1 MNSIQYNFKSIP
13 IIPKVSD
20 LIDTILS
27 RTQSKTPTVTHPG
40 YKITRIRKF
49 YMRKVRFTE
58 DTIVEKLESITK
70 NFPKLDDIHPFYADM
85 INILYDKD
93 HYKLALGTVNT
104 AKNICQKIASDYV
117 KLLKYG
123 DSLYRCKQLKVA
135 ALGRMMTTL
144 KKLGSSFNYLEEVR
158 KHLSRFPSID
168 PTERTL
174 ILSGFPN
181 VGKSSFMNKITYADS
196 EVQAY
201 HFTTQSLFVGH
212 TYYKNIRWQVI
223 DTPGILDRTL
233 EQRNIIEMQTITALA
248 HLDACILYF
257 IDVSENCG
265 YSIAQQVSLFDSIRP
280 LFKNKPLVIIANK
293 TDLRKYT
300 ELPENDRKLIEDVA
314 KEHQTY
320 LIQMS
325 NNTGNGVFDV
335 KSKAC
340 DILLKYREVKNN
352 GTKTKDITGLDKIY
366 IAKPTQIRDNRK
378 RTPNIPQSFLE
389 EKKIKL
395 DEKKEEKFDEEKFL
409 REDNIND
416 LEKKVDTSKVKS
428 IIEANGGDGIFFF
441 PQREEFKLENPDW
454 KYDIWPEFMDGKNVF
469 DFVDKD
475 ILKKVEALEKEE
487 EEIINNE
494 NKGLGLKDD
503 EDENMNDEEESSEL
517 SDDLI
522 EAHEKLMKDLKT
534 IKERHKLVKRSKLP
548 SRLTGESSTDKF
560 MAEIRPDLKE
570 KADKI
575 KLISHKMRRE
585 QKDKVRNNLK
595 KDAGIEDNDDMDDID
610 EMDIDEENQKTV
622 KKKKIS
628 DKDSA
633 KVVHEKNKIVQRL
646 QKKIQKKF
654 DKNLQINETDRRI
667 DSKKPKFFNTGKRG
681 IGKTDWR

>member
-20 LIDTILS
+20 LIDSILS
-27 RTQSKTPTVTHPG
+27 KTQSKTPTVTHPG

-58 DTIVEKLESITK
+58 DSITEKLESITK

-144 KKLGSSFNYLEEVR
+144 KKLGASFNYLEEVR

-174 ILSGFPN
+174 ILAGFPN

-223 DTPGILDRTL
+223 DTPGILDRAL

-257 IDVSENCG
+257 VDVSENCG

-300 ELPENDRKLIEDVA
+300 DLPEKDKKLIEEVA

-325 NNTGNGVFDV
+325 NTTGNGVFDV

-340 DILLKYREVKNN
+340 DILLKYREVKNS
-352 GTKTKDITGLDKIY
+352 GAKTKDITGLDKIY

-395 DEKKEEKFDEEKFL
+395 NEEKNEKFDEEKFL
-409 REDNIND
+409 REDNINN
-416 LEKKVDTSKVKS
+416 LEKKIKNNKFKEV
-428 IIEANGGDGIFFF
+428 IEANGGTGIYYF
-441 PQREEFKLENPDW
+441 PLREEFKLENPDW

-487 EEIINNE
+487 EEIAQR
-494 NKGLGLKDD
+494 GDLGLD
-503 EDENMNDEEESSEL
+503 EDEDNNNMDDGEESSEL
-517 SDDLI
+517 SEDLI
-522 EAHEKLMKDLKT
+522 EAHEKLMKNVKT
-534 IKERHKLVKRSKLP
+534 IKERHKLVKRAKLP
-548 SRLTGESSTDKF
+548 SRLVGDSATDKF
-560 MAEIRPDLKE
+560 MSEVRPDLKE
-570 KADKI
+570 KAEKI
-575 KLISHKMRRE
+575 KLISHKLRRDQKEKMRS
-585 QKDKVRNNLK
+585 NLK
-595 KDAGIEDNDDMDDID
+595 KDAGIDEEDDKISDSD
-610 EMDIDEENQKTV
+610 EMDIEEENQKTV

-628 DKDSA
+628 DKKSE
-633 KVVHEKNKIVQRL
+633 KVIHEKNKIVQRL

-667 DSKKPKFFNTGKRG
+667 DSKKQKFFNTGKRG
-681 IGKTDWR
+681 LGKTDWR

>member
-20 LIDTILS
+20 LIDSILS
-27 RTQSKTPTVTHPG
+27 KTQSKTPTVTHPG

-58 DTIVEKLESITK
+58 DSITEKLESITK

-144 KKLGSSFNYLEEVR
+144 KKLGASFNYLEEVR

-174 ILSGFPN
+174 ILAGFPN

-223 DTPGILDRTL
+223 DTPGILDRAL

-257 IDVSENCG
+257 VDVSENCG

-280 LFKNKPLVIIANK
+280 LFKNKPLVIITNK

-300 ELPENDRKLIEDVA
+300 NKQKKDRKLIEEVA

-325 NNTGNGVFDV
+325 NTTGNGVFDV

-340 DILLKYREVKNN
+340 DILLKYREVKNS
-352 GTKTKDITGLDKIY
+352 GAKTKDITGLDKIY

-395 DEKKEEKFDEEKFL
+395 NEEKNEKFDEEKFL
-409 REDNIND
+409 REDNINN
-416 LEKKVDTSKVKS
+416 LEKKIKNNKFKEV
-428 IIEANGGDGIFFF
+428 IEANGGTGIYYF
-441 PQREEFKLENPDW
+441 PLREEFKLENPDW

-487 EEIINNE
+487 EEIAQR
-494 NKGLGLKDD
+494 GDLGLD
-503 EDENMNDEEESSEL
+503 EDEDNNNMDDGEESSEL
-517 SDDLI
+517 SEDLI
-522 EAHEKLMKDLKT
+522 EAHEKLMKNVKT

-548 SRLTGESSTDKF
+548 SRLVGDSATDKF
-560 MAEIRPDLKE
+560 MSEVRPDLKE
-570 KADKI
+570 KAEKI
-575 KLISHKMRRE
+575 KLISQKLRRDQKEKMRS
-585 QKDKVRNNLK
+585 NLK
-595 KDAGIEDNDDMDDID
+595 KDAGIDEEDDKISDSD
-610 EMDIDEENQKTV
+610 EMDIEEENQKTV

-628 DKDSA
+628 DKKSE
-633 KVVHEKNKIVQRL
+633 KVIHEKNKIVQRL

-667 DSKKPKFFNTGKRG
+667 DSKKQKFFNTGKRG
-681 IGKTDWR
+681 LGKTDWR

>member
-1 MNSIQYNFKSIP
+1 MNSIQYNFKNIP

-58 DTIVEKLESITK
+58 DTITEKLESITK

-135 ALGRMMTTL
+135 ALGRMMTAL
-144 KKLGSSFNYLEEVR
+144 KKLGASFNYLEEVR

-174 ILSGFPN
+174 ILAGFPN

-223 DTPGILDRTL
+223 DTPGILDRAL

-257 IDVSENCG
+257 IDVSEGCG

-300 ELPENDRKLIEDVA
+300 ELPEKERKLIEEVA

-325 NNTGNGVFDV
+325 NTTGNGVFDV

-340 DILLKYREVKNN
+340 DILLKYREVKNSGN
-352 GTKTKDITGLDKIY
+352 KTKDITGLDKIY
-366 IAKPTQIRDNRK
+366 IAQPTQIRDNRK

-395 DEKKEEKFDEEKFL
+395 NEEQNEKFDEEKFL
-409 REDNIND
+409 REDNINK
-416 LEKKVDTSKVKS
+416 LEKKIKNNKFKEV
-428 IIEANGGDGIFFF
+428 IEANGGTGIYYF
-441 PQREEFKLENPDW
+441 PLREEFKLENPEW

-475 ILKKVEALEKEE
+475 ILKKVEALEREE
-487 EEIINNE
+487 EEILQKGD
-494 NKGLGLKDD
+494 KGLNVDND
-503 EDENMNDEEESSEL
+503 EDMNDGDESSEL
-517 SDDLI
+517 SEDLI
-522 EAHEKLMKDLKT
+522 EAHDKLMQDLKT

-548 SRLTGESSTDKF
+548 SRLIGESATDKF
-560 MAEIRPDLKE
+560 MAEVRPDLKQ
-570 KADKI
+570 KAEKI
-575 KLISHKMRRE
+575 KLLSQKMRRD

-595 KDAGIEDNDDMDDID
+595 KDAGIDEEENIEDSDDMDI
-610 EMDIDEENQKTV
+610 EEEDKKIV

-628 DKDSA
+628 EKESA
-633 KVVHEKNKIVQRL
+633 KIKHEKNKIVQRL

-667 DSKKPKFFNTGKRG
+667 DSKKQKFFNTGKRG

>member
-1 MNSIQYNFKSIP
+1 MNSIQYNFKNIP

-58 DTIVEKLESITK
+58 DTITEKLESITK

-104 AKNICQKIASDYV
+104 AKNICQKISGDYV

-144 KKLGSSFNYLEEVR
+144 KKLGASFNYLEEVR

-174 ILSGFPN
+174 ILAGFPN

-223 DTPGILDRTL
+223 DTPGILDRAL

-257 IDVSENCG
+257 VDVSENCG

-293 TDLRKYT
+293 TDLRKYSD
-300 ELPENDRKLIEDVA
+300 LPEKDRKLIEEVA

-325 NNTGNGVFDV
+325 NTTGNGVFDV

-352 GTKTKDITGLDKIY
+352 GNKTKDLTSLDKIY

-378 RTPNIPQSFLE
+378 RTPNIPQSFL
-389 EKKIKL
+389 
-395 DEKKEEKFDEEKFL
+395 DEKKKKLEAKNNEKFDEEKFL

-416 LEKKVDTSKVKS
+416 LEKKIDNKFKDV
-428 IIEANGGDGIFFF
+428 IEANGGTGIYYF
-441 PQREEFKLENPDW
+441 PLREEFKLENPDW

-487 EEIINNE
+487 EEILQ
-494 NKGLGLKDD
+494 KGDKGMLMDND
-503 EDENMNDEEESSEL
+503 EDMNDGEESSEL
-517 SDDLI
+517 SEDLI
-522 EAHEKLMKDLKT
+522 EAHDKLMQDLKT

-548 SRLTGESSTDKF
+548 SRLIGESATDKF
-560 MAEIRPDLKE
+560 MAEVRPDLKE
-570 KADKI
+570 KAEKV
-575 KLISHKMRRE
+575 KLLSQKMRRE

-595 KDAGIEDNDDMDDID
+595 KDAGIDEEENIEDSDDMDI
-610 EMDIDEENQKTV
+610 EEEDKKIV

-628 DKDSA
+628 EKESA
-633 KVVHEKNKIVQRL
+633 KIKHEKNKIVQRL

-667 DSKKPKFFNTGKRG
+667 DSKKQKFFNTGKRG

>member
-20 LIDTILS
+20 LIDSILS
-27 RTQSKTPTVTHPG
+27 KTQSKTPTVTHPG

-58 DTIVEKLESITK
+58 DSITEKLESITK

-144 KKLGSSFNYLEEVR
+144 KKLGASFNSLEEVR
-158 KHLSRFPSID
+158 KHVSRFPSID

-174 ILSGFPN
+174 ILAGFPN

-223 DTPGILDRTL
+223 DTPGILDRAL

-257 IDVSENCG
+257 VDVSENCG

-293 TDLRKYT
+293 TDLRKYN
-300 ELPENDRKLIEDVA
+300 ELPEKDRKLIEEVA

-325 NNTGNGVFDV
+325 NTTGNGVFDV

-340 DILLKYREVKNN
+340 DILLKYREVKNS
-352 GTKTKDITGLDKIY
+352 GAKTKDITGLDKIY

-389 EKKIKL
+389 EKQNKL
-395 DEKKEEKFDEEKFL
+395 NEEKNEKFDEEKFL
-409 REDNIND
+409 REDNINN
-416 LEKKVDTSKVKS
+416 LEKKIKNNKFKE
-428 IIEANGGDGIFFF
+428 IIEANGGTGIYYF
-441 PQREEFKLENPDW
+441 PLREEFKLENPDW

-487 EEIINNE
+487 EEIAQRGDM
-494 NKGLGLKDD
+494 GLDDD
-503 EDENMNDEEESSEL
+503 ENNMDDGEESSEL
-517 SDDLI
+517 SEDLI
-522 EAHEKLMKDLKT
+522 EAHEKLMKNVKT

-548 SRLTGESSTDKF
+548 SRLVGESATDKF
-560 MAEIRPDLKE
+560 MNEIRPDLKE
-570 KADKI
+570 KAEKI
-575 KLISHKMRRE
+575 KLISHKMRRD
-585 QKDKVRNNLK
+585 QKEKMRSNLK
-595 KDAGIEDNDDMDDID
+595 KDAGIDEEDDKISDSD
-610 EMDIDEENQKTV
+610 EMDIEEENQKTV

-628 DKDSA
+628 EKESA

-681 IGKTDWR
+681 LGKTDWR

>member
-20 LIDTILS
+20 LIDSILS
-27 RTQSKTPTVTHPG
+27 KTQSKTPTVTHPG

-58 DTIVEKLESITK
+58 DSITEKLESITK

-144 KKLGSSFNYLEEVR
+144 KKLGASFNYLEEVR

-174 ILSGFPN
+174 ILAGFPN

-223 DTPGILDRTL
+223 DTPGILDRAL

-257 IDVSENCG
+257 VDVSENCG

-293 TDLRKYT
+293 TDLRKYN
-300 ELPENDRKLIEDVA
+300 ELPEKDRKLIEEVA

-325 NNTGNGVFDV
+325 NTTGNGVFDV

-340 DILLKYREVKNN
+340 DILLKYREVKNS
-352 GTKTKDITGLDKIY
+352 GAKTKDITGLDKIY

-389 EKKIKL
+389 EKQNKL
-395 DEKKEEKFDEEKFL
+395 NEEKNEKFDEEKFL
-409 REDNIND
+409 REDNINN
-416 LEKKVDTSKVKS
+416 LEKKIKNNKFKE
-428 IIEANGGDGIFFF
+428 IIEANGGTGIYYF
-441 PQREEFKLENPDW
+441 PLREEFKLENPDW

-487 EEIINNE
+487 EEIAQRGDM
-494 NKGLGLKDD
+494 GLDDD
-503 EDENMNDEEESSEL
+503 ENNMDDGEESSEL
-517 SDDLI
+517 SEDLI
-522 EAHEKLMKDLKT
+522 EAHEKLMKNVKT

-548 SRLTGESSTDKF
+548 SRLVGESATDKF
-560 MAEIRPDLKE
+560 MNEVRPDLKE
-570 KADKI
+570 KAETI
-575 KLISHKMRRE
+575 KLISHKMRRD
-585 QKDKVRNNLK
+585 QKEKMRSNLK
-595 KDAGIEDNDDMDDID
+595 KDAGIDEEDDKISDSD
-610 EMDIDEENQKTV
+610 EMDIEEENQKTV

-628 DKDSA
+628 EKESA

-681 IGKTDWR
+681 LGKTDWR

>member
-1 MNSIQYNFKSIP
+1 MNSIQYNFKNIP

-58 DTIVEKLESITK
+58 DTITEKLESITK

-135 ALGRMMTTL
+135 ALGRMMTAL
-144 KKLGSSFNYLEEVR
+144 KKLGASFNYLEEVR

-174 ILSGFPN
+174 ILAGFPN

-223 DTPGILDRTL
+223 DTPGILDRAL

-257 IDVSENCG
+257 IDVSEGCG

-300 ELPENDRKLIEDVA
+300 ELPEKERKLIEEVA

-325 NNTGNGVFDV
+325 NTTGNGVFDV

-340 DILLKYREVKNN
+340 DILLKYREVKNSGN
-352 GTKTKDITGLDKIY
+352 KTKDITGLDKIY
-366 IAKPTQIRDNRK
+366 IAQPTQIRDNRK

-395 DEKKEEKFDEEKFL
+395 NEEQNEKFDEEKFL
-409 REDNIND
+409 REDNINK
-416 LEKKVDTSKVKS
+416 LEKKIKNNKFKEV
-428 IIEANGGDGIFFF
+428 IEANGGTGIYYF
-441 PQREEFKLENPDW
+441 PLREEFKLENPEW

-487 EEIINNE
+487 EEILKNGD
-494 NKGLGLKDD
+494 KGLDLEDNDNMDD
-503 EDENMNDEEESSEL
+503 GEESSEL

-522 EAHEKLMKDLKT
+522 EAHEKLVQNLKT
-534 IKERHKLVKRSKLP
+534 IKERHKLVKKSKLP
-548 SRLTGESSTDKF
+548 SKLVGDSATDKF
-560 MAEIRPDLKE
+560 MAQVRPDLKE

-575 KLISHKMRRE
+575 KLLSQKMRRD
-585 QKDKVRNNLK
+585 QKDKVRTNLK
-595 KDAGIEDNDDMDDID
+595 KDAGIEEDDKILSDSD
-610 EMDIDEENQKTV
+610 EMDIEEENQKTV
-622 KKKKIS
+622 KKKKLS
-628 DKDSA
+628 EKESA
-633 KVVHEKNKIVQRL
+633 KVTHEKNKIVQRL

>member
-20 LIDTILS
+20 LIDSILS
-27 RTQSKTPTVTHPG
+27 KTQSKTPTVTHPG

-58 DTIVEKLESITK
+58 DSITEKLESITK

-144 KKLGSSFNYLEEVR
+144 KKLGASFNYLEEVR

-174 ILSGFPN
+174 ILAGFPN

-223 DTPGILDRTL
+223 DTPGILDRAL

-257 IDVSENCG
+257 VDVSENCG

-300 ELPENDRKLIEDVA
+300 ELPEKDRKLIEEVA

-325 NNTGNGVFDV
+325 NTTGNGVFDV

-340 DILLKYREVKNN
+340 DILLKYREVKNS
-352 GTKTKDITGLDKIY
+352 GAKTKDITGLDKIY

-389 EKKIKL
+389 EKQNKL
-395 DEKKEEKFDEEKFL
+395 NEEKNEKFDEEKFL
-409 REDNIND
+409 REDNINN
-416 LEKKVDTSKVKS
+416 LEKKIKNNKFKE
-428 IIEANGGDGIFFF
+428 IIEANGGTGIYYF
-441 PQREEFKLENPDW
+441 PLREEFKLENPDW

-487 EEIINNE
+487 EEIAQRGDM
-494 NKGLGLKDD
+494 GLDDD
-503 EDENMNDEEESSEL
+503 ENNMDDGEESSEL
-517 SDDLI
+517 SEDLI
-522 EAHEKLMKDLKT
+522 EAHEKLMKNVKT
-534 IKERHKLVKRSKLP
+534 IKERHKLVKSSKLP
-548 SRLTGESSTDKF
+548 SRLVGESATDKF
-560 MAEIRPDLKE
+560 MNEVRPDLKE
-570 KADKI
+570 KAEKI
-575 KLISHKMRRE
+575 KLISHKMRRD
-585 QKDKVRNNLK
+585 QKEKMRSNLK
-595 KDAGIEDNDDMDDID
+595 KDAGIDEEDDKISDSD
-610 EMDIDEENQKTV
+610 EMDIEEENQKTV

-628 DKDSA
+628 EKESA

-681 IGKTDWR
+681 LGKTDWR

>member
-1 MNSIQYNFKSIP
+1 MNSIQYNFKNIP

-58 DTIVEKLESITK
+58 DTITEKLESITK

-104 AKNICQKIASDYV
+104 TKNICQKIASDYV

-135 ALGRMMTTL
+135 ALGRMMTAL
-144 KKLGSSFNYLEEVR
+144 KKLGASFNYLEEVR

-174 ILSGFPN
+174 ILAGFPN

-223 DTPGILDRTL
+223 DTPGILDRAL

-257 IDVSENCG
+257 IDVSEGCG

-300 ELPENDRKLIEDVA
+300 ELPEKERKLIEEVA

-325 NNTGNGVFDV
+325 NTTGNGVFDV

-340 DILLKYREVKNN
+340 DILLKYREVKNSGN
-352 GTKTKDITGLDKIY
+352 KTKDITGLDKIY
-366 IAKPTQIRDNRK
+366 IAQPTQIRDNRK

-395 DEKKEEKFDEEKFL
+395 NEEQNEKFDEEKFL
-409 REDNIND
+409 REDNINK
-416 LEKKVDTSKVKS
+416 LEKKIKNNKFKEV
-428 IIEANGGDGIFFF
+428 IEANGGTGIYYF
-441 PQREEFKLENPDW
+441 PLREEFKLENPEW

-487 EEIINNE
+487 EEILKNGD
-494 NKGLGLKDD
+494 KGLDLEDNDNMDD
-503 EDENMNDEEESSEL
+503 GEESSEL

-522 EAHEKLMKDLKT
+522 EAHEKLVQNLKT
-534 IKERHKLVKRSKLP
+534 IKERHKLVKKSKLP
-548 SRLTGESSTDKF
+548 SKLVGDSATDKF
-560 MAEIRPDLKE
+560 MAQVRPDLKE

-575 KLISHKMRRE
+575 KLLSQKMRRD
-585 QKDKVRNNLK
+585 QKDKVRTNLK
-595 KDAGIEDNDDMDDID
+595 KDAGIEEDDKIISDSD
-610 EMDIDEENQKTV
+610 EMDIEEENQKTV
-622 KKKKIS
+622 KKKKLS
-628 DKDSA
+628 EKESA
-633 KVVHEKNKIVQRL
+633 KVTHEKNKIVQRL

>member
-1 MNSIQYNFKSIP
+1 MNSIQYNFKNIP
-13 IIPKVSD
+13 IIQKVNE

-27 RTQSKTPTVTHPG
+27 KTQSKTPTVTHPG

-58 DTIVEKLESITK
+58 DTIVEKLDGIVK

-93 HYKLALGTVNT
+93 HYKLALGSVNT

-144 KKLGSSFNYLEEVR
+144 KKLNSSFNYLEEVR

-174 ILSGFPN
+174 ILAGFPN

-265 YSIAQQVSLFDSIRP
+265 YSISQQVSLFDSIRP

-293 TDLRKYT
+293 TDLRAYND
-300 ELPENDRKLIEDVA
+300 LPEKDRKCIEDVA

-325 NNTGNGVFDV
+325 NTTGNGVFDV

-340 DILLKYREVKNN
+340 DILLKYREVTNH
-352 GTKTKDITGLDKIY
+352 GASTKDITGLDKIY
-366 IAKPTQIRDNRK
+366 IAQPTQIRDNRK
-378 RTPNIPQSFLE
+378 RLPNIPKSFIE
-389 EKKIKL
+389 EKNNKITEEK
-395 DEKKEEKFDEEKFL
+395 DEKIEEEKFL
-409 REDNIND
+409 REDTINT
-416 LEKKVDTSKVKS
+416 LEKKITNNKVKE
-428 IIEANGGDGIFFF
+428 IIEANGGVGVYYF

-454 KYDIWPEFMDGKNVF
+454 KYDVWPEIMDGKNVY

-487 EEIINNE
+487 EEYLNNKE
-494 NKGLGLKDD
+494 LGLEDDDNMKDD
-503 EDENMNDEEESSEL
+503 DGEESSEL

-522 EAHEKLMKDLKT
+522 EAHEKLMKNVKT
-534 IKERHKLVKRSKLP
+534 IKERHKMVKK
-548 SRLTGESSTDKF
+548 SRIPVRLGGETATDKF
-560 MAEIRPDLKE
+560 MEEVRPDLKAKAE
-570 KADKI
+570 KV
-575 KLISHKMRRE
+575 KLLSQKLRRE
-585 QKDKVRNNLK
+585 QKDKMRNSLK
-595 KDAGIEDNDDMDDID
+595 KEAGVTEEDEKVEEED
-610 EMDIDEENQKTV
+610 EMDIDEENQNNT

-628 DKDSA
+628 EKENV
-633 KVVHEKNKIVQRL
+633 KVKQEKNKIVQRL

-667 DSKKPKFFNTGKRG
+667 GDKKPRFFNSGKRG

>member
-20 LIDTILS
+20 LIDSILS
-27 RTQSKTPTVTHPG
+27 KTQSKTPTVTHPG

-58 DTIVEKLESITK
+58 DSITEKLESITK

-144 KKLGSSFNYLEEVR
+144 KKLGASFNYLEEVR

-174 ILSGFPN
+174 ILAGFPN

-223 DTPGILDRTL
+223 DTPGILDRAL

-257 IDVSENCG
+257 VDVSENCG

-293 TDLRKYT
+293 TDLRKYN
-300 ELPENDRKLIEDVA
+300 ELPEKDRKLIEEVA

-325 NNTGNGVFDV
+325 NTTGNGVFDV

-352 GTKTKDITGLDKIY
+352 GAKTKDITGLDKIY

-389 EKKIKL
+389 EKQNKL
-395 DEKKEEKFDEEKFL
+395 NEEKNEKFDEEKFL
-409 REDNIND
+409 REDNINN
-416 LEKKVDTSKVKS
+416 LEKKIKNNKFKE
-428 IIEANGGDGIFFF
+428 IIEANGGTGIYYF
-441 PQREEFKLENPDW
+441 PLREEFKLENPDW

-487 EEIINNE
+487 EEIAQRGDM
-494 NKGLGLKDD
+494 GLDDD
-503 EDENMNDEEESSEL
+503 ENNMDDGEESSEL
-517 SDDLI
+517 SEDLI
-522 EAHEKLMKDLKT
+522 EAHEKLMKNVKT

-548 SRLTGESSTDKF
+548 SRLVGESATDKF
-560 MAEIRPDLKE
+560 MNEVRPDLKE
-570 KADKI
+570 KAETI
-575 KLISHKMRRE
+575 KLISHKMRRD
-585 QKDKVRNNLK
+585 QKEKMRSNLK
-595 KDAGIEDNDDMDDID
+595 KDAGIDEEDDKISDSD
-610 EMDIDEENQKTV
+610 EMDIEEENQKTV

-628 DKDSA
+628 EKESA

-681 IGKTDWR
+681 LGKTDWR

>member
-1 MNSIQYNFKSIP
+1 MNSIQYNFKNIP

-20 LIDTILS
+20 LIDSILS
-27 RTQSKTPTVTHPG
+27 KTQSKTPTVTHPG

-58 DTIVEKLESITK
+58 DSITEKLESITK

-144 KKLGSSFNYLEEVR
+144 KKLGASFNYLEEVR

-174 ILSGFPN
+174 ILAGFPN

-223 DTPGILDRTL
+223 DTPGILDRAL

-257 IDVSENCG
+257 VDVSENCG

-293 TDLRKYT
+293 TDLRKYN
-300 ELPENDRKLIEDVA
+300 ELPEKDRKLIEEVA

-325 NNTGNGVFDV
+325 NTTGNGVFDV

-340 DILLKYREVKNN
+340 DILLKYREVKNS
-352 GTKTKDITGLDKIY
+352 GAKTKDITGLDKIY

-389 EKKIKL
+389 EKQNKL
-395 DEKKEEKFDEEKFL
+395 NEEKNEKFDEEKFL
-409 REDNIND
+409 REDNINN
-416 LEKKVDTSKVKS
+416 LEKKIKNNKFKE
-428 IIEANGGDGIFFF
+428 IIEANGGTGIYYF
-441 PQREEFKLENPDW
+441 PLREEFKLENPDW

-487 EEIINNE
+487 EEIAQRGDM
-494 NKGLGLKDD
+494 GLDDD
-503 EDENMNDEEESSEL
+503 ENNMDDGEESSEL
-517 SDDLI
+517 SEDLI
-522 EAHEKLMKDLKT
+522 EAHEKLMKNVKT
-534 IKERHKLVKRSKLP
+534 IKERHKLVKSSKLP
-548 SRLTGESSTDKF
+548 SRLVGESATDKF
-560 MAEIRPDLKE
+560 MNEIRPDLKE
-570 KADKI
+570 KAEKI
-575 KLISHKMRRE
+575 KLISHKMRRD
-585 QKDKVRNNLK
+585 QKEKMRSNLK
-595 KDAGIEDNDDMDDID
+595 KDAGIDEEDDKISDD
-610 EMDIDEENQKTV
+610 EMDIEEENQKTV

-628 DKDSA
+628 EKESA

-667 DSKKPKFFNTGKRG
+667 DSKKQKFFNTGKRG

>member
-1 MNSIQYNFKSIP
+1 MNSIQYNFKNIP

-58 DTIVEKLESITK
+58 DTITEKLEAITK

-104 AKNICQKIASDYV
+104 AKNICQKIATDYV

-144 KKLGSSFNYLEEVR
+144 KKLGASFNYLEEVR

-174 ILSGFPN
+174 ILAGFPN

-223 DTPGILDRTL
+223 DTPGILDRAL

-300 ELPENDRKLIEDVA
+300 DLPEKERKLIEEVA

-325 NNTGNGVFDV
+325 NTTGNGVFDV

-378 RTPNIPQSFLE
+378 RTPNIPQSFIE

-395 DEKKEEKFDEEKFL
+395 NEKKDEKVDEEKFL

-416 LEKKVDTSKVKS
+416 LEKKVDNKFKEV
-428 IIEANGGDGIFFF
+428 IEANGGTGIYYF
-441 PQREEFKLENPDW
+441 PLREEFKLENPDW

-475 ILKKVEALEKEE
+475 ILKKVQELEKEE
-487 EEIINNE
+487 EEILNRE
-494 NKGLGLKDD
+494 DKGLGLDN
-503 EDENMNDEEESSEL
+503 DENMDDGEESSEL
-517 SDDLI
+517 SEDLI
-522 EAHEKLMKDLKT
+522 EAHDKLMQDLKT

-548 SRLTGESSTDKF
+548 SRLVGESATDKF
-560 MAEIRPDLKE
+560 MAEVRPDLKA
-570 KADKI
+570 KAEKI
-575 KLISHKMRRE
+575 KLLSHKMRRD

-595 KDAGIEDNDDMDDID
+595 KDAGIGDMDEISD
-610 EMDIDEENQKTV
+610 EMDIEEEDQKVV

-628 DKDSA
+628 EKESA
-633 KVVHEKNKIVQRL
+633 KVTHEKNKIVQRL

-667 DSKKPKFFNTGKRG
+667 DSKKQKFFNTGKRG

>member
-1 MNSIQYNFKSIP
+1 MNSIQYNFKNIP

-58 DTIVEKLESITK
+58 DTITEKLESITK

-135 ALGRMMTTL
+135 ALGRMMTAL
-144 KKLGSSFNYLEEVR
+144 KKLGASFNYLEEVR

-174 ILSGFPN
+174 ILAGFPN

-223 DTPGILDRTL
+223 DTPGILDRAL

-257 IDVSENCG
+257 IDVSEGCG

-300 ELPENDRKLIEDVA
+300 ELPEKERKLIEEVA

-325 NNTGNGVFDV
+325 NTTGNGVFDV

-340 DILLKYREVKNN
+340 DILLKYREVKNSGN
-352 GTKTKDITGLDKIY
+352 KTKDITGLDKIY
-366 IAKPTQIRDNRK
+366 IAQPTQIRDNRK

-395 DEKKEEKFDEEKFL
+395 NEEQNEKFDEEKFL
-409 REDNIND
+409 REDNINK
-416 LEKKVDTSKVKS
+416 LEKKIKNNKFKEV
-428 IIEANGGDGIFFF
+428 IEANGGTGIYYF
-441 PQREEFKLENPDW
+441 PLREEFKLENPEW

-487 EEIINNE
+487 EEILKNGD
-494 NKGLGLKDD
+494 KGLDLEDNDNMDD
-503 EDENMNDEEESSEL
+503 GEESSEL

-522 EAHEKLMKDLKT
+522 EAHEKLVQNLKT
-534 IKERHKLVKRSKLP
+534 IKERHKLVKKSKLP
-548 SRLTGESSTDKF
+548 SKLVGDSATDKF
-560 MAEIRPDLKE
+560 MAQLRPDLKE

-575 KLISHKMRRE
+575 KLLSQKMRRD
-585 QKDKVRNNLK
+585 QKDKVRTNLK
-595 KDAGIEDNDDMDDID
+595 KDAGIEEDDKIISDSD
-610 EMDIDEENQKTV
+610 EMDIEEENQKTV
-622 KKKKIS
+622 KKKKLS
-628 DKDSA
+628 EKESA
-633 KVVHEKNKIVQRL
+633 KVTHEKNKIVQRL

>member
-1 MNSIQYNFKSIP
+1 MNSIQYNFKNIP

-58 DTIVEKLESITK
+58 DTITEKLEAITK

-104 AKNICQKIASDYV
+104 AKNICQKIATDYV

-144 KKLGSSFNYLEEVR
+144 KKLGASFNYLEEVR

-174 ILSGFPN
+174 ILAGFPN

-223 DTPGILDRTL
+223 DTPGILDRAL

-300 ELPENDRKLIEDVA
+300 DLPEKERKLIEEVA

-325 NNTGNGVFDV
+325 NTTGNGVFDV

-378 RTPNIPQSFLE
+378 RTPNIPQSFIE

-395 DEKKEEKFDEEKFL
+395 NEKKDEKVDEEKFL
-409 REDNIND
+409 REDNINN
-416 LEKKVDTSKVKS
+416 LEKKVDNKFKEV
-428 IIEANGGDGIFFF
+428 IEANGGTGIYYF
-441 PQREEFKLENPDW
+441 PLREEFKLENPDW

-475 ILKKVEALEKEE
+475 ILKKVQELEKEE
-487 EEIINNE
+487 EEILNRE
-494 NKGLGLKDD
+494 DKGLGLDN
-503 EDENMNDEEESSEL
+503 DENMDDGEESSEL
-517 SDDLI
+517 SEDLI
-522 EAHEKLMKDLKT
+522 EAHDKLMQDLKT

-548 SRLTGESSTDKF
+548 SKLVGESATDKF
-560 MAEIRPDLKE
+560 MAEVRPDLKA
-570 KADKI
+570 KAEKI
-575 KLISHKMRRE
+575 KLLSHKMRRD

-595 KDAGIEDNDDMDDID
+595 KDAGIGDMDEISD
-610 EMDIDEENQKTV
+610 EMDIEEEEQKVV

-628 DKDSA
+628 EKESA
-633 KVVHEKNKIVQRL
+633 KVTHEKNKIVQRL

-667 DSKKPKFFNTGKRG
+667 DSKKQKFFNTGKRG

>member
-13 IIPKVSD
+13 IIPKLSD
-20 LIDTILS
+20 LIDSILS
-27 RTQSKTPTVTHPG
+27 KTQSKTPTVTHPG

-58 DTIVEKLESITK
+58 DSITEKLESITK

-144 KKLGSSFNYLEEVR
+144 KKLGASFNYLEEVR

-174 ILSGFPN
+174 ILAGFPN

-223 DTPGILDRTL
+223 DTPGILDRAL

-257 IDVSENCG
+257 VDVSENCG

-293 TDLRKYT
+293 TDLRKYN
-300 ELPENDRKLIEDVA
+300 ELPEKDRKLIEEVA

-325 NNTGNGVFDV
+325 NTTGNGVFDV

-340 DILLKYREVKNN
+340 DILLKYREVKNS
-352 GTKTKDITGLDKIY
+352 GAKTKDITGLDKIY

-389 EKKIKL
+389 EKQNKL
-395 DEKKEEKFDEEKFL
+395 NEEKNEKFDEEKFL
-409 REDNIND
+409 REDNINN
-416 LEKKVDTSKVKS
+416 LEKKIKNNKFKE
-428 IIEANGGDGIFFF
+428 IIEANGGTGIYYF
-441 PQREEFKLENPDW
+441 PLREEFKLENPDW

-487 EEIINNE
+487 EEIAQRGDM
-494 NKGLGLKDD
+494 GLDDD
-503 EDENMNDEEESSEL
+503 ENNMDDGEESSEL
-517 SDDLI
+517 SEDLI
-522 EAHEKLMKDLKT
+522 EAHEKLMKNVKT

-548 SRLTGESSTDKF
+548 SRLVGESATDKF
-560 MAEIRPDLKE
+560 MNEVRPDLKE
-570 KADKI
+570 KAEKI
-575 KLISHKMRRE
+575 KLISHKMRRD
-585 QKDKVRNNLK
+585 QKEKMRSNLK
-595 KDAGIEDNDDMDDID
+595 KDAGIDEEDDKISDSD
-610 EMDIDEENQKTV
+610 EMDIEEENQKTV

-628 DKDSA
+628 EKESA

-654 DKNLQINETDRRI
+654 DKNLQINEADRRI

-681 IGKTDWR
+681 LGKTDWR

>member
-1 MNSIQYNFKSIP
+1 MNSIQYNFKNIP

-58 DTIVEKLESITK
+58 DTITEKLESITK

-135 ALGRMMTTL
+135 ALGRMMTAL
-144 KKLGSSFNYLEEVR
+144 KKLGASFNYLEEVR

-174 ILSGFPN
+174 ILAGFPN

-223 DTPGILDRTL
+223 DTPGILDRAL

-257 IDVSENCG
+257 IDVSEGCG
-265 YSIAQQVSLFDSIRP
+265 YFIAQQVSLFDSIRP

-300 ELPENDRKLIEDVA
+300 ELPEKERKLIEEVA

-325 NNTGNGVFDV
+325 NTTGNGVFDV

-340 DILLKYREVKNN
+340 DILLKYREVKNSGN
-352 GTKTKDITGLDKIY
+352 KTKDITGLDKIY
-366 IAKPTQIRDNRK
+366 IAQPTQIRDNRK

-395 DEKKEEKFDEEKFL
+395 NEEQNEKFDEEKFL
-409 REDNIND
+409 REDNINK
-416 LEKKVDTSKVKS
+416 LEKKIKNNKFKEV
-428 IIEANGGDGIFFF
+428 IEANGGTGIYYF
-441 PQREEFKLENPDW
+441 PLREEFKLENPEW

-487 EEIINNE
+487 EEILKNGD
-494 NKGLGLKDD
+494 KGLDLEDNDNMDD
-503 EDENMNDEEESSEL
+503 GEESSEL

-522 EAHEKLMKDLKT
+522 EAHEKLVQNLKT
-534 IKERHKLVKRSKLP
+534 IKERHKLVKKSKLP
-548 SRLTGESSTDKF
+548 SKLVGDSATDKF
-560 MAEIRPDLKE
+560 MAQVRPDLKE

-575 KLISHKMRRE
+575 KLLSQKMRRD
-585 QKDKVRNNLK
+585 QKDKVRTNLK
-595 KDAGIEDNDDMDDID
+595 KDAGIEEDDKIISDSD
-610 EMDIDEENQKTV
+610 EMDIEEENQKTV
-622 KKKKIS
+622 KKKKLS
-628 DKDSA
+628 EKESA
-633 KVVHEKNKIVQRL
+633 KVTHEKNKIVQRL

>member
-20 LIDTILS
+20 LIDSILS
-27 RTQSKTPTVTHPG
+27 KTQSKTPTVTHPG

-58 DTIVEKLESITK
+58 DSITEKLDSITK

-144 KKLGSSFNYLEEVR
+144 KKLGASFNYLEEVR

-174 ILSGFPN
+174 ILAGFPN

-223 DTPGILDRTL
+223 DTPGILDRAL

-257 IDVSENCG
+257 VDVSENCG

-293 TDLRKYT
+293 TDLRKYN
-300 ELPENDRKLIEDVA
+300 ELPEKDRKLIEEVA

-325 NNTGNGVFDV
+325 NTTGNGVFDV

-340 DILLKYREVKNN
+340 DILLKYREVKNS
-352 GTKTKDITGLDKIY
+352 GAKTKDITGLDKIY

-389 EKKIKL
+389 EKQNKL
-395 DEKKEEKFDEEKFL
+395 NEEKNEKFDEEKFL
-409 REDNIND
+409 REDNINN
-416 LEKKVDTSKVKS
+416 LEKKIKNNKFKE
-428 IIEANGGDGIFFF
+428 IIEANGGTGIYYF
-441 PQREEFKLENPDW
+441 PLREEFKLENPDW

-487 EEIINNE
+487 EEIAQRGDM
-494 NKGLGLKDD
+494 GLDDD
-503 EDENMNDEEESSEL
+503 ENNMDDGEESSEL
-517 SDDLI
+517 SEDLI
-522 EAHEKLMKDLKT
+522 EAHEKLMKNVKT

-548 SRLTGESSTDKF
+548 SRLVGESATDKF
-560 MAEIRPDLKE
+560 MNEVRPDLKE
-570 KADKI
+570 KAEKI
-575 KLISHKMRRE
+575 KLISHKMRRD
-585 QKDKVRNNLK
+585 QKEKMRSNLK
-595 KDAGIEDNDDMDDID
+595 KDAGIDEEDDKISDSD
-610 EMDIDEENQKTV
+610 EMDIEEENQKTV

-628 DKDSA
+628 EKESA

-681 IGKTDWR
+681 LGKTDWR

>member
-20 LIDTILS
+20 LIDSILS
-27 RTQSKTPTVTHPG
+27 KTQSKTPTVTHPG

-58 DTIVEKLESITK
+58 DSITEKLESITK

-144 KKLGSSFNYLEEVR
+144 KKLGASFNYLEEVR

-174 ILSGFPN
+174 ILAGFPN

-223 DTPGILDRTL
+223 DTPGILDRAL

-257 IDVSENCG
+257 VDVSENCG

-300 ELPENDRKLIEDVA
+300 DLPEKDRKLIEEVA

-325 NNTGNGVFDV
+325 NTTGNGVFDV

-340 DILLKYREVKNN
+340 DILLKYREVKNS
-352 GTKTKDITGLDKIY
+352 GAKTKDITGLDKIY

-395 DEKKEEKFDEEKFL
+395 NEEKNEKFDEEKFL
-409 REDNIND
+409 REDNINN
-416 LEKKVDTSKVKS
+416 LEKKIKNNKFKEV
-428 IIEANGGDGIFFF
+428 IEANGGTGIYYF
-441 PQREEFKLENPDW
+441 PLREEFKLENPDW

-487 EEIINNE
+487 EEIAQR
-494 NKGLGLKDD
+494 GDLGLD
-503 EDENMNDEEESSEL
+503 EDEDNNNMDDGEESSEL
-517 SDDLI
+517 SEDLI
-522 EAHEKLMKDLKT
+522 EAHEKLMKNVKT
-534 IKERHKLVKRSKLP
+534 IKERHKLVKSSKLP
-548 SRLTGESSTDKF
+548 SRLVGDSATDKF
-560 MAEIRPDLKE
+560 MSEVRPDLKE
-570 KADKI
+570 KAEKI
-575 KLISHKMRRE
+575 KLISLKLRRDQKEKMRS
-585 QKDKVRNNLK
+585 NLK
-595 KDAGIEDNDDMDDID
+595 KDAGIDEEDDKISDSD
-610 EMDIDEENQKTV
+610 EMDIEEENQKTV

-628 DKDSA
+628 DKKSE
-633 KVVHEKNKIVQRL
+633 KVIHEKNKIVQRL

-667 DSKKPKFFNTGKRG
+667 DSKKQKFFNTGKRG
-681 IGKTDWR
+681 LGKTDWR

>member
-20 LIDTILS
+20 LIDSILS
-27 RTQSKTPTVTHPG
+27 KTQSKTPTVTHPG

-58 DTIVEKLESITK
+58 DSITEKLESITK

-144 KKLGSSFNYLEEVR
+144 KKLGASFNYLEEVR

-174 ILSGFPN
+174 ILAGFPN

-223 DTPGILDRTL
+223 DTPGILDRAL

-257 IDVSENCG
+257 VDVSENCG

-293 TDLRKYT
+293 TDLRKYN
-300 ELPENDRKLIEDVA
+300 ELPEKDRKLIEEVA

-325 NNTGNGVFDV
+325 NTTGNGVFDV

-340 DILLKYREVKNN
+340 DILLKYREVKNS
-352 GTKTKDITGLDKIY
+352 GAKTKDITGLDKIY

-389 EKKIKL
+389 EKQNKL
-395 DEKKEEKFDEEKFL
+395 NEEKNEKFDEEKFL
-409 REDNIND
+409 REDNINN
-416 LEKKVDTSKVKS
+416 LEKKIKNNKFKE
-428 IIEANGGDGIFFF
+428 IIEANGGTGIYYF
-441 PQREEFKLENPDW
+441 PLREEFKLENPDW

-487 EEIINNE
+487 EEIAQRGDM
-494 NKGLGLKDD
+494 GLDDD
-503 EDENMNDEEESSEL
+503 ENNMDDGEESSEL
-517 SDDLI
+517 SEDLI
-522 EAHEKLMKDLKT
+522 EAHEKLMKNVKT

-548 SRLTGESSTDKF
+548 SRLVGESATDKF
-560 MAEIRPDLKE
+560 MNEVRPDLKE
-570 KADKI
+570 KAEKI
-575 KLISHKMRRE
+575 KLISHKMRRD
-585 QKDKVRNNLK
+585 QKEKMRSNLK
-595 KDAGIEDNDDMDDID
+595 KDAGIDEEDDKISDSD
-610 EMDIDEENQKTV
+610 EMDIEEENQKTV

-628 DKDSA
+628 EKESA

-681 IGKTDWR
+681 LGKTDWR

>member
-1 MNSIQYNFKSIP
+1 MNSIQYNFKNIP

-58 DTIVEKLESITK
+58 DTITEKLESITK

-104 AKNICQKIASDYV
+104 AKNICQKISGDYV

-144 KKLGSSFNYLEEVR
+144 KKLGASFNYLEEVR

-174 ILSGFPN
+174 ILAGFPN

-223 DTPGILDRTL
+223 DTPGILDRAL

-257 IDVSENCG
+257 VDVSENCG

-300 ELPENDRKLIEDVA
+300 DLPEKDRKLIEEVA

-325 NNTGNGVFDV
+325 NTTGNGVFDV

-352 GTKTKDITGLDKIY
+352 GNKTKDLTSLDKIY

-378 RTPNIPQSFLE
+378 RTPNIPQSFL
-389 EKKIKL
+389 
-395 DEKKEEKFDEEKFL
+395 DEKKKKLEAKNNEKFDEEKFL

-416 LEKKVDTSKVKS
+416 LEKKIDNKFKDV
-428 IIEANGGDGIFFF
+428 IEANGGTGIYYF
-441 PQREEFKLENPDW
+441 PLREEFKLENPDW

-487 EEIINNE
+487 EEILQ
-494 NKGLGLKDD
+494 KGDKGMLMDND
-503 EDENMNDEEESSEL
+503 EDMNDGEESSEL
-517 SDDLI
+517 SEDLI
-522 EAHEKLMKDLKT
+522 EAHDKLMQDLKT

-548 SRLTGESSTDKF
+548 SRLIGESATDKF
-560 MAEIRPDLKE
+560 MAEVRPDLKE
-570 KADKI
+570 KAEKV
-575 KLISHKMRRE
+575 KLLSQKMRRE

-595 KDAGIEDNDDMDDID
+595 KDAGIEEDMEDSD
-610 EMDIDEENQKTV
+610 EMDIEEEDKKIV

-628 DKDSA
+628 EKESE
-633 KVVHEKNKIVQRL
+633 KIKHEKNKIVQRL

-667 DSKKPKFFNTGKRG
+667 DSKKQKFFNTGKRG

>member
-20 LIDTILS
+20 LIDSILS
-27 RTQSKTPTVTHPG
+27 KTQSKTPTVTHPG

-58 DTIVEKLESITK
+58 DSITEKLESITK

-144 KKLGSSFNYLEEVR
+144 KKLGASFNYLEEVR

-174 ILSGFPN
+174 ILAGFPN

-223 DTPGILDRTL
+223 DTPGILDRAL

-257 IDVSENCG
+257 VDVSENCG

-300 ELPENDRKLIEDVA
+300 DLPEKDRKLIEEVA

-325 NNTGNGVFDV
+325 NTTGNGVFDV

-340 DILLKYREVKNN
+340 DILLKYREVKNS
-352 GTKTKDITGLDKIY
+352 GAKTKDITGLDKIY

-395 DEKKEEKFDEEKFL
+395 NEEKNEKFDEEKFL
-409 REDNIND
+409 REDNINN
-416 LEKKVDTSKVKS
+416 LEKKIKNNKFKEV
-428 IIEANGGDGIFFF
+428 IEANGGTGIYYF
-441 PQREEFKLENPDW
+441 PLREEFKLENPDW

-487 EEIINNE
+487 EEIAQR
-494 NKGLGLKDD
+494 GDLGLD
-503 EDENMNDEEESSEL
+503 EDEDNNNMDDGEESSEL
-517 SDDLI
+517 SEDLI
-522 EAHEKLMKDLKT
+522 EAHEKLMKNVKT

-548 SRLTGESSTDKF
+548 SRLVGDSATDKF
-560 MAEIRPDLKE
+560 MSEVRPDLKE
-570 KADKI
+570 KAEKI
-575 KLISHKMRRE
+575 KLISQKLRRDQKEKMRS
-585 QKDKVRNNLK
+585 NLK
-595 KDAGIEDNDDMDDID
+595 KDAGIDEEDDKISDSD
-610 EMDIDEENQKTV
+610 EMDIEEENQKTV

-628 DKDSA
+628 DKKSE
-633 KVVHEKNKIVQRL
+633 KVIHEKNKIVQRL

-667 DSKKPKFFNTGKRG
+667 DSKKQKFFNTGKRG
-681 IGKTDWR
+681 LGKTDWR

>member
-1 MNSIQYNFKSIP
+1 MNSIQYNFKNIP

-58 DTIVEKLESITK
+58 DTITEKLESITK

-135 ALGRMMTTL
+135 ALGRMMTAL
-144 KKLGSSFNYLEEVR
+144 KKLGASFNYLEEVR

-174 ILSGFPN
+174 ILAGFPN

-223 DTPGILDRTL
+223 DTPGILDRAL

-257 IDVSENCG
+257 IDVSEGCG

-300 ELPENDRKLIEDVA
+300 DLPEKERKLIEEVA

-325 NNTGNGVFDV
+325 NTTGNGVFDV

-340 DILLKYREVKNN
+340 DILLKYREVKNSGN
-352 GTKTKDITGLDKIY
+352 KTKDITGLDKIY
-366 IAKPTQIRDNRK
+366 IAQPTQIRDNRK

-395 DEKKEEKFDEEKFL
+395 NEEQNEKFDEEKFL
-409 REDNIND
+409 REDNINK
-416 LEKKVDTSKVKS
+416 LEKKIKNNKFKEV
-428 IIEANGGDGIFFF
+428 IEANGGTGIYYF
-441 PQREEFKLENPDW
+441 PLREEFKLENPEW

-487 EEIINNE
+487 EEILKNGD
-494 NKGLGLKDD
+494 KGLDLEDNDNMDD
-503 EDENMNDEEESSEL
+503 GEESSEL

-522 EAHEKLMKDLKT
+522 EAHEKLVQNLKT
-534 IKERHKLVKRSKLP
+534 IKERHKLVRKSKLP
-548 SRLTGESSTDKF
+548 SKLVGDSATDKF
-560 MAEIRPDLKE
+560 MAQVRPDLKE

-575 KLISHKMRRE
+575 KLLSQKMRRD
-585 QKDKVRNNLK
+585 QKDKVRSNLK
-595 KDAGIEDNDDMDDID
+595 KDAGIEEDDKIISDSD
-610 EMDIDEENQKTV
+610 EMDIEEENQKTV
-622 KKKKIS
+622 KKKKLS
-628 DKDSA
+628 EKESA
-633 KVVHEKNKIVQRL
+633 KVTHEKNKIVQRL

>member
-20 LIDTILS
+20 LIDSILS
-27 RTQSKTPTVTHPG
+27 KTQSKTPTVTHPG

-58 DTIVEKLESITK
+58 DSITEKLESITK

-144 KKLGSSFNYLEEVR
+144 KKLGASFNYLEEVR

-174 ILSGFPN
+174 ILAGFPN

-223 DTPGILDRTL
+223 DTPGILDRAL

-257 IDVSENCG
+257 VDVSENCG

-300 ELPENDRKLIEDVA
+300 DLPEKDRKLIEEVA

-325 NNTGNGVFDV
+325 NTTGNGVFDV

-352 GTKTKDITGLDKIY
+352 GAKTKDITGLDKIY

-395 DEKKEEKFDEEKFL
+395 DEAKNEKFDEEKFL
-409 REDNIND
+409 REDNINN
-416 LEKKVDTSKVKS
+416 LEKKIKNNKFKE
-428 IIEANGGDGIFFF
+428 IIEANGGTGIYYF
-441 PQREEFKLENPDW
+441 PLREEFKLENPDW

-487 EEIINNE
+487 EEIAQR
-494 NKGLGLKDD
+494 GDLGLD
-503 EDENMNDEEESSEL
+503 EDENNMDDGEESSEL
-517 SDDLI
+517 SEDLI
-522 EAHEKLMKDLKT
+522 EAHEKLMKNVKT

-548 SRLTGESSTDKF
+548 SRLVGESATDKF
-560 MAEIRPDLKE
+560 MAEVRPDLKE
-570 KADKI
+570 KAEKI
-575 KLISHKMRRE
+575 KLISHKLRRD
-585 QKDKVRNNLK
+585 QKEKLRSNLK
-595 KDAGIEDNDDMDDID
+595 KDAGIDEEDDKISDSD
-610 EMDIDEENQKTV
+610 EMDIEEENQKTV

-628 DKDSA
+628 EKKSE
-633 KVVHEKNKIVQRL
+633 KVTYEKNKIVQRL

-681 IGKTDWR
+681 LGKTDWR

>member
-1 MNSIQYNFKSIP
+1 MNSIQYNFKNIP

-27 RTQSKTPTVTHPG
+27 RTQSKTPTVTHPR

-58 DTIVEKLESITK
+58 DTITEKLESITK

-135 ALGRMMTTL
+135 ALGRMMTAL
-144 KKLGSSFNYLEEVR
+144 KKLGASFNYLEEVR

-174 ILSGFPN
+174 ILAGFPN

-223 DTPGILDRTL
+223 DTPGILDRAL

-257 IDVSENCG
+257 IDVSEGCG

-300 ELPENDRKLIEDVA
+300 ELPEKERKLIEEVA

-325 NNTGNGVFDV
+325 NTTGNGVFDV

-340 DILLKYREVKNN
+340 DILLKYREVKNSGN
-352 GTKTKDITGLDKIY
+352 KTKDITGLDKIY
-366 IAKPTQIRDNRK
+366 IAQPTQIRDNRK

-395 DEKKEEKFDEEKFL
+395 NEEQNEKFDEEKFL
-409 REDNIND
+409 REDNINK
-416 LEKKVDTSKVKS
+416 LEKKIKNNKFKEV
-428 IIEANGGDGIFFF
+428 IEANGGTGIYYF
-441 PQREEFKLENPDW
+441 PLREEFKLENPEW

-487 EEIINNE
+487 EEILKNGD
-494 NKGLGLKDD
+494 KGLDLEDNDNMDD
-503 EDENMNDEEESSEL
+503 GEESSEL

-522 EAHEKLMKDLKT
+522 EAHEKLVQNLKT
-534 IKERHKLVKRSKLP
+534 IKERHKLVKKSKLP
-548 SRLTGESSTDKF
+548 SKLVGDSATDKF
-560 MAEIRPDLKE
+560 MAQVRPDLKE

-575 KLISHKMRRE
+575 KLLSQKMRRD
-585 QKDKVRNNLK
+585 QKDKVRTNLK
-595 KDAGIEDNDDMDDID
+595 KDAGIEEDDKIISDSD
-610 EMDIDEENQKTV
+610 EMDIEEENQKTV
-622 KKKKIS
+622 KKKKLS
-628 DKDSA
+628 EKESA
-633 KVVHEKNKIVQRL
+633 KVTHEKNKIVQRL

>member
-1 MNSIQYNFKSIP
+1 MNSIQYNFKNIP

-58 DTIVEKLESITK
+58 DTITEKLEAITK

-104 AKNICQKIASDYV
+104 AKNICQKIATDYV

-144 KKLGSSFNYLEEVR
+144 KKLGASFNYLEEVR

-174 ILSGFPN
+174 ILAGFPN

-223 DTPGILDRTL
+223 DTPGILDRAL

-300 ELPENDRKLIEDVA
+300 DLPEKERKLIEEVA

-325 NNTGNGVFDV
+325 NTTGNGVFDV

-378 RTPNIPQSFLE
+378 RTPNIPQSFIE

-395 DEKKEEKFDEEKFL
+395 NEKKDEKVDEEKFL
-409 REDNIND
+409 REDNINN
-416 LEKKVDTSKVKS
+416 LEKKVDNKFKEV
-428 IIEANGGDGIFFF
+428 IEANGGTGIYYF
-441 PQREEFKLENPDW
+441 PLREEFKLENPDW

-475 ILKKVEALEKEE
+475 ILKKVQELEKEE
-487 EEIINNE
+487 EEILNRE
-494 NKGLGLKDD
+494 DKGLGLDN
-503 EDENMNDEEESSEL
+503 DENMDDGEESSEL
-517 SDDLI
+517 SEDLI
-522 EAHEKLMKDLKT
+522 EAHDKLMQDLKT

-548 SRLTGESSTDKF
+548 SKLVGESATDKF
-560 MAEIRPDLKE
+560 MAEVRPDLKA
-570 KADKI
+570 KAEKI
-575 KLISHKMRRE
+575 KLLSHKMRRD

-595 KDAGIEDNDDMDDID
+595 KDAGIGDMDEISD
-610 EMDIDEENQKTV
+610 EMDIEEEDQKIV

-628 DKDSA
+628 EKEST
-633 KVVHEKNKIVQRL
+633 KVTHEKNKIVQRL

-667 DSKKPKFFNTGKRG
+667 DSKKQKFFNTGKRG

>member
-1 MNSIQYNFKSIP
+1 MNSIQYNFKNIP

-58 DTIVEKLESITK
+58 DTITEKLEAITK

-85 INILYDKD
+85 LNILYDKD

-104 AKNICQKIASDYV
+104 AKNICQKIATDYV

-144 KKLGSSFNYLEEVR
+144 KKLGASFNYLEEVR

-174 ILSGFPN
+174 ILAGFPN

-223 DTPGILDRTL
+223 DTPGILDRAL

-300 ELPENDRKLIEDVA
+300 DLPEKERKLIEEVA

-325 NNTGNGVFDV
+325 NTTGNGVFDV

-378 RTPNIPQSFLE
+378 RTPNIPQSFIE

-395 DEKKEEKFDEEKFL
+395 NEKKDEKVDEEKFL
-409 REDNIND
+409 REDNINN
-416 LEKKVDTSKVKS
+416 LEKKVDNKFKEV
-428 IIEANGGDGIFFF
+428 IEANGGTGIYYF
-441 PQREEFKLENPDW
+441 PLREEFKLENPDW

-475 ILKKVEALEKEE
+475 ILKKVQELEKEE
-487 EEIINNE
+487 EEILNRE
-494 NKGLGLKDD
+494 DKGLGLDN
-503 EDENMNDEEESSEL
+503 DENMDDGEESSEL
-517 SDDLI
+517 SEDLI
-522 EAHEKLMKDLKT
+522 EAHDKLMQDLKT

-548 SRLTGESSTDKF
+548 SKLVGESATDKF
-560 MAEIRPDLKE
+560 MAEVRPDLKA
-570 KADKI
+570 KAEKI
-575 KLISHKMRRE
+575 KLLSHKMRRD

-595 KDAGIEDNDDMDDID
+595 KDAGIGDMDEISD
-610 EMDIDEENQKTV
+610 EMDIEEEDQKVV

-628 DKDSA
+628 EKESA
-633 KVVHEKNKIVQRL
+633 KVTHEKNKIVQRL

-667 DSKKPKFFNTGKRG
+667 DSKKQKFFNTGKRG

>member
-1 MNSIQYNFKSIP
+1 MNSIQYNFKNIP

-58 DTIVEKLESITK
+58 DTITEKLESITK

-135 ALGRMMTTL
+135 ALGRMMTAL
-144 KKLGSSFNYLEEVR
+144 KKLGASFNYLEEVR

-174 ILSGFPN
+174 ILAGFPN

-223 DTPGILDRTL
+223 DTPGILDRAL

-257 IDVSENCG
+257 IDVSEGCG

-300 ELPENDRKLIEDVA
+300 ELPEKERKLIEEVA

-325 NNTGNGVFDV
+325 NTTGNGVFDV

-340 DILLKYREVKNN
+340 DILLKYREVKNSGN
-352 GTKTKDITGLDKIY
+352 KTKDITGLDKIY

-395 DEKKEEKFDEEKFL
+395 NEEQNEKFDEEKFL
-409 REDNIND
+409 REDNINK
-416 LEKKVDTSKVKS
+416 LEKKIKNNKFKEV
-428 IIEANGGDGIFFF
+428 IEANGGTGIYYF
-441 PQREEFKLENPDW
+441 PLREEFKLENPEW

-487 EEIINNE
+487 EEILKNGD
-494 NKGLGLKDD
+494 KGLDLEDNDNMDD
-503 EDENMNDEEESSEL
+503 GEESSEL

-522 EAHEKLMKDLKT
+522 EAHEKLVQNLKT
-534 IKERHKLVKRSKLP
+534 IKERHKLVKKSKLP
-548 SRLTGESSTDKF
+548 SKLVGDSATDKF
-560 MAEIRPDLKE
+560 MAQVRPDLKE

-575 KLISHKMRRE
+575 KLLSQKMRRD
-585 QKDKVRNNLK
+585 QKDKVRTNLK
-595 KDAGIEDNDDMDDID
+595 KDAGIEEDDKIISDSD
-610 EMDIDEENQKTV
+610 EMDIEEENQKTV
-622 KKKKIS
+622 KKKKLS
-628 DKDSA
+628 EKESA
-633 KVVHEKNKIVQRL
+633 KVTHEKNKIVQRL

>member
-1 MNSIQYNFKSIP
+1 MI
-13 IIPKVSD
+13 
-20 LIDTILS
+20 
-27 RTQSKTPTVTHPG
+27 
-40 YKITRIRKF
+40 KIT
-49 YMRKVRFTE
+49 
-58 DTIVEKLESITK
+58 
-70 NFPKLDDIHPFYADM
+70 
-85 INILYDKD
+85 
-93 HYKLALGTVNT
+93 TVNT

-144 KKLGSSFNYLEEVR
+144 KKLGASFNYLEEVR

-174 ILSGFPN
+174 ILAGFPN

-223 DTPGILDRTL
+223 DTPGILDRAL

-257 IDVSENCG
+257 VDVSENCG

-300 ELPENDRKLIEDVA
+300 DLPEKDRKLIEEVA

-325 NNTGNGVFDV
+325 NTTGNGVFDV

-340 DILLKYREVKNN
+340 DILLKYREVKNS
-352 GTKTKDITGLDKIY
+352 GAKTKDITGLDKIY

-395 DEKKEEKFDEEKFL
+395 NEEKNEKFDEEKFL
-409 REDNIND
+409 REDNINN
-416 LEKKVDTSKVKS
+416 LEKKIKNNKFKEV
-428 IIEANGGDGIFFF
+428 IEANGGTGIYYF
-441 PQREEFKLENPDW
+441 PLREEFKLENPDW

-487 EEIINNE
+487 EEIAQR
-494 NKGLGLKDD
+494 GDLGLD
-503 EDENMNDEEESSEL
+503 EDEDNNNMDDGEESSEL
-517 SDDLI
+517 SEDLI
-522 EAHEKLMKDLKT
+522 EAHEKLMKNVKT

-548 SRLTGESSTDKF
+548 SRLVGDSATDKF
-560 MAEIRPDLKE
+560 MSEVRPDLKE
-570 KADKI
+570 KAEKI
-575 KLISHKMRRE
+575 KLMSHKLRRDQKEKMRS
-585 QKDKVRNNLK
+585 NLK
-595 KDAGIEDNDDMDDID
+595 KDAGIDEEDDKISDSD
-610 EMDIDEENQKTV
+610 EMDIEEENQKTV

-628 DKDSA
+628 DKKSE
-633 KVVHEKNKIVQRL
+633 KVIHEKNKIVQRL

-667 DSKKPKFFNTGKRG
+667 DSKKQKFFNTGKRG
-681 IGKTDWR
+681 LGKTDWR

>member
-20 LIDTILS
+20 LIDSILS
-27 RTQSKTPTVTHPG
+27 KTQSKTPTVTHPG

-58 DTIVEKLESITK
+58 DSITEKLESITK

-144 KKLGSSFNYLEEVR
+144 KKLGASFNYLEEVR

-174 ILSGFPN
+174 ILAGFPN

-223 DTPGILDRTL
+223 DTPGILDRAL

-257 IDVSENCG
+257 VDVSENCG

-300 ELPENDRKLIEDVA
+300 DLPEKDRKLIEEVA

-325 NNTGNGVFDV
+325 NTTGNGVFDV

-340 DILLKYREVKNN
+340 DILLKYREVKNS
-352 GTKTKDITGLDKIY
+352 GAKTKDITGLDKIY

-395 DEKKEEKFDEEKFL
+395 NEEKNEKFDEEKFL
-409 REDNIND
+409 REDNINN
-416 LEKKVDTSKVKS
+416 LEKKIKNNKFKEV
-428 IIEANGGDGIFFF
+428 IEANGGTGIYYF
-441 PQREEFKLENPDW
+441 PLREEFKLENPDW

-487 EEIINNE
+487 EEIAQR
-494 NKGLGLKDD
+494 GDLGLD
-503 EDENMNDEEESSEL
+503 EDEDNNNMNDGEESSEL
-517 SDDLI
+517 SEDLI
-522 EAHEKLMKDLKT
+522 EAHEKLMKNVKT

-548 SRLTGESSTDKF
+548 SRLVGDSATDKF
-560 MAEIRPDLKE
+560 MSEVRPDLKE
-570 KADKI
+570 KAEKI
-575 KLISHKMRRE
+575 KLISHKLRRDQKEKMRS
-585 QKDKVRNNLK
+585 NLK
-595 KDAGIEDNDDMDDID
+595 KDAGIGEEDDKISDSD
-610 EMDIDEENQKTV
+610 EMDIEEENQKTV

-628 DKDSA
+628 DKKSE
-633 KVVHEKNKIVQRL
+633 KVIHEKNKIVQRL

-667 DSKKPKFFNTGKRG
+667 DSKKQKFFNTGKRG
-681 IGKTDWR
+681 LGKTDWR

>member
-1 MNSIQYNFKSIP
+1 MNSIQYNFKNIP
-13 IIPKVSD
+13 IIPKVNE

-58 DTIVEKLESITK
+58 DTIVEKLDGIIK
-70 NFPKLDDIHPFYADM
+70 GFPKLDDIHPFYADM

-104 AKNICQKIASDYV
+104 AKNICQKLAGDYV

-135 ALGRMMTTL
+135 ALGRMMTAL

-174 ILSGFPN
+174 ILAGFPN

-196 EVQAY
+196 EVQDY

-248 HLDACILYF
+248 HLDACILFF

-293 TDLRKYT
+293 TDLRAYND
-300 ELPENDRKLIEDVA
+300 LPEKDRKTIEDVA

-325 NNTGNGVFDV
+325 NTTGNGVFDV

-340 DILLKYREVKNN
+340 DILLKYREVTNH
-352 GTKTKDITGLDKIY
+352 GAKTKDITGLDKIY
-366 IAKPTQIRDNRK
+366 IAQPTQIRDNRK
-378 RTPNIPQSFLE
+378 RLPNIPKSFIE
-389 EKKIKL
+389 EKNNKI
-395 DEKKEEKFDEEKFL
+395 KEEKDEKIEEEKFL
-409 REDNIND
+409 REDTINN
-416 LEKKVDTSKVKS
+416 LEKKITNNKMKEV
-428 IIEANGGDGIFFF
+428 IEANGGIGVYYF

-454 KYDIWPEFMDGKNVF
+454 KYDVWPEIMDGKNVY

-475 ILKKVEALEKEE
+475 ILKKVEALEQEELLIKE
-487 EEIINNE
+487 
-494 NKGLGLKDD
+494 KGLGLDDDEMKDD
-503 EDENMNDEEESSEL
+503 DEEESSEL
-517 SDDLI
+517 SEDLI
-522 EAHEKLMKDLKT
+522 EAHEKLMKNVKN
-534 IKERHKLVKRSKLP
+534 IKERHKLVKKSRIPTKLGGQ
-548 SRLTGESSTDKF
+548 TATDKF
-560 MAEIRPDLKE
+560 MEEVRPDLKAKAE
-570 KADKI
+570 KV
-575 KLISHKMRRE
+575 KLLSYKLRRE
-585 QKDKVRNNLK
+585 EKDKMRNNLK
-595 KDAGIEDNDDMDDID
+595 KDAGVTEEELKDID
-610 EMDIDEENQKTV
+610 DNEMDIDEENQNTI
-622 KKKKIS
+622 KKKKVS
-628 DKDSA
+628 EKEST
-633 KVVHEKNKIVQRL
+633 KVKQEKNRIVQRL

-654 DKNLQINETDRRI
+654 DKNLQINESDRHI
-667 DSKKPKFFNTGKRG
+667 GDKKPRFFNSGKRG

>member
-20 LIDTILS
+20 LIDSILS
-27 RTQSKTPTVTHPG
+27 KTQSKTPTVTHPG

-58 DTIVEKLESITK
+58 DSITEKLESITK

-144 KKLGSSFNYLEEVR
+144 KKLGASFNYLEEVR

-174 ILSGFPN
+174 ILAGFPN

-223 DTPGILDRTL
+223 DTPGILDRAL

-257 IDVSENCG
+257 VDVSENCG
-265 YSIAQQVSLFDSIRP
+265 YSIAQQASLFDSIRP

-300 ELPENDRKLIEDVA
+300 DLPEKDRKLIEEVA

-325 NNTGNGVFDV
+325 NTTGNGVFDV

-340 DILLKYREVKNN
+340 DILLKYREVKNS
-352 GTKTKDITGLDKIY
+352 GAKTKDITGLDKIY

-395 DEKKEEKFDEEKFL
+395 NEEKNEKFDEEKFL
-409 REDNIND
+409 REDNINN
-416 LEKKVDTSKVKS
+416 LEKKIKNNKFKEV
-428 IIEANGGDGIFFF
+428 IEANGGTGIYYF
-441 PQREEFKLENPDW
+441 PLREEFKLENPDW

-487 EEIINNE
+487 EEIAQR
-494 NKGLGLKDD
+494 GDLGLD
-503 EDENMNDEEESSEL
+503 EDEDNNNMDDGEESSEL
-517 SDDLI
+517 SEDLI
-522 EAHEKLMKDLKT
+522 EAHEKLMKNVKT

-548 SRLTGESSTDKF
+548 SRLVGDSATDKF
-560 MAEIRPDLKE
+560 MSEVRPDLKE
-570 KADKI
+570 KAEKI
-575 KLISHKMRRE
+575 KLISHKLRRDQKQKMRS
-585 QKDKVRNNLK
+585 NLK
-595 KDAGIEDNDDMDDID
+595 KDAGIDEEDDKISDSD
-610 EMDIDEENQKTV
+610 EMDIEEENQKTV

-628 DKDSA
+628 DKKSE
-633 KVVHEKNKIVQRL
+633 KVIHEKNKIVQRL

-667 DSKKPKFFNTGKRG
+667 DSKKQKFFNTGKRG
-681 IGKTDWR
+681 LGKTDWR